1 MRMFHVDAF
10 TLKPFGGNPAT
21 VVLDADGLDDA
32 RMRAIAREFAHA
44 ECAFLRRPGAP
55 GEDVAIRFFSSRKEA
70 PFVGHATLAAH
81 AVLFAAGRRALGV
94 ARQRCGIGI
103 VEVDVRRDA
112 RLPDRPP
119 TIEFRRTVPRLEAPL
134 PLKTTLRVAETL
146 GLPGERLHES
156 LPARACRD
164 GGARLLIPLADA
176 EALDRFAPRNEPLLA
191 LGRELGVDGFFAF
204 AFRRGPDGAMTESRM
219 FCPAIGIPEDPVSG
233 NAHAMLATYLLEAA
247 LLDPADSGFVGL
259 QGAHLGRPGR
269 VEVRWDL
276 EGDRPVAVRIGGCAV
291 IVAEGTLA
299 V

>member
-10 TLKPFGGNPAT
+10 TANPLGGNPAT
-21 VVLDADGLDDA
+21 VVLDADDLDEA

-44 ECAFLRRPGAP
+44 ECAFVGRPGTP
-55 GEDVAIRFFSSRKEA
+55 DEDVTIRFFNSRKEA

-81 AVLFAAGRRALGV
+81 AALLAAGRRPPGR

-112 RLPDRPP
+112 RTSDGTP
-119 TIEFRRTVPRLEAPL
+119 TIEFRRPAPRLEAPL
-134 PLKTTLRVAETL
+134 ALKTALRVAEAL
-146 GLPGERLHES
+146 GLPGERLHDA

-176 EALDRFAPRNEPLLA
+176 AALEPLAPRTEPLLA
-191 LGRELGVDGFFAF
+191 LGRELGVDGFFPF
-204 AFRRGPDGAMTESRM
+204 AFRREAAGAVSESRM

-247 LLDPADSGFVGL
+247 LLSPADPGFVGL
-259 QGAHLGRPGR
+259 QGRHLGRAGR
-269 VEVRWDL
+269 VEIRWDL
-276 EGDRPVAVRIGGCAV
+276 EAGRAAAVRIGGHAV
-291 IVAEGTLA
+291 IIGEGTLT